1 MLRRGMVVRH
11 GSSPMSLTL
20 PGGDFDAYL
29 FDCDGT
35 LVDSMPLHHE
45 AWSQS
50 FREGGATFEFHW
62 ELFMSRAGMGL
73 HETVVALNEQFGTN
87 LDPLSI
93 VARQRTIYR
102 ERISTV
108 VPVAPVV
115 AVAKAALGIKPM
127 AVCSGGETEIVHAQ
141 LAAVGILEW
150 FDAVVCRE
158 DTPRGKPAPDGFLEC
173 ARRLGVN
180 PERCLVFEDGL
191 MGVEAAKAAGMQVVF
206 IEPERWR

>member
-1 MLRRGMVVRH
+1 MVVRH
-11 GSSPMSLTL
+11 GSGEMSLML
-20 PGGDFDAYL
+20 PEGDFDAYL

-62 ELFMSRAGMGL
+62 DLFMSRAGMGL

-87 LDPLSI
+87 LDPISI

-115 AVAKAALGIKPM
+115 AVAQAALGVKPM
-127 AVCSGGETEIVHAQ
+127 AVCSGGETEIVRAQ
-141 LAAVGILEW
+141 LAAIGILDW
-150 FDAVVCRE
+150 FEAVVCRE
-158 DTPRGKPAPDGFLEC
+158 DTARGKPAPDGFLEC

-191 MGVEAAKAAGMQVVF
+191 MGVQAAKAAGMPVVF
-206 IEPERWR
+206 IDPAHWR